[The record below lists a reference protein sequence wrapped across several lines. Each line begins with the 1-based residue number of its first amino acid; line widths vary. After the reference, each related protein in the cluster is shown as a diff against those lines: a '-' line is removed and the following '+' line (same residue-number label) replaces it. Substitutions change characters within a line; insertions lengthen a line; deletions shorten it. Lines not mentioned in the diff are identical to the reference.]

1 MIRIIH
7 YLRFGFCKFKYY
19 KDLAAQIDYSVPK
32 LNEELGF
39 AQKDRCWLL
48 GYKLKNSPQV

>member
-1 MIRIIH
+1 MIRLIH
-7 YLRFGFCKFKYY
+7 NLRFVFCKFKYY

-39 AQKDRCWLL
+39 A
-48 GYKLKNSPQV
+48 